1 MEFGVRDGRGPGN
14 AGNCG
19 SLELPRIAL
28 PILEQC
34 AGRSETPGRRAPAGA
49 RLEAG
54 EKNQSAVLDSTEID
68 RLATGKAEVA
78 DDGERERSRFA
89 LA

>member
-1 MEFGVRDGRGPGN
+1 MRRKIRGPW
-14 AGNCG
+14 
-19 SLELPRIAL
+19 
-28 PILEQC
+28 
-34 AGRSETPGRRAPAGA
+34 RRAPAGA

-78 DDGERERSRFA
+78 DDGERERSRVA
-89 LA
+89 LVEERRPSK